1 MNGPGGL
8 GWTSLMR
15 CKWRSV
21 EIFSV
26 RTDGLRSV
34 DLRFLE
40 TIYLFAP
47 EYPVRAPNNKILS
60 IALGRSPGYAS
71 RRAAQAGLYSGDGEV
86 IRGSCKVSAI
96 LNWSVVL
103 GRGGAG

>member
-1 MNGPGGL
+1 
-8 GWTSLMR
+8 MR

-47 EYPVRAPNNKILS
+47 EYPVR
-60 IALGRSPGYAS
+60 GYAS
-71 RRAAQAGLYSGDGEV
+71 RRAAQAGLYSGDGEF